1 MQLWIEA
8 NGLTKRGRLYGFGVE
23 GDTYTSSV
31 CQSSSQ
37 KRVTAPFM
45 HEAITTLVE
54 ENKRQK
60 ALLDDVQGK
69 LKKERTKRKKQ
80 SKKVA
85 KLTKATKEM
94 HTQMSEWF
102 SFLRSTRP
110 DIPTS
115 NVVLPLLSE
124 SEDDLEGGSENNNND
139 DDARDDEL

>member
-1 MQLWIEA
+1 
-8 NGLTKRGRLYGFGVE
+8 LTKRGRLYGFGVE
-23 GDTYTSSV
+23 GHTYTGSL

-37 KRVTAPFM
+37 KRVTTPIV
-45 HEAITTLVE
+45 HEAMTTLVE

-60 ALLDDVQGK
+60 VLLDDVQAK
-69 LKKERTKRKKQ
+69 LKKERTRRKKQ

-85 KLTKATKEM
+85 KLTKATKEID
-94 HTQMSEWF
+94 TQMSEWF
-102 SFLRSTRP
+102 SFLRSTCP

-124 SEDDLEGGSENNNND
+124 SKDDLEGGSENNNNND

>member
-1 MQLWIEA
+1 
-8 NGLTKRGRLYGFGVE
+8 
-23 GDTYTSSV
+23 
-31 CQSSSQ
+31 
-37 KRVTAPFM
+37 M

-60 ALLDDVQGK
+60 ALLDDVQAK

-110 DIPTS
+110 DIPTF

-124 SEDDLEGGSENNNND
+124 SEDDLEGGSENNNNND
-139 DDARDDEL
+139 DEARDDEL